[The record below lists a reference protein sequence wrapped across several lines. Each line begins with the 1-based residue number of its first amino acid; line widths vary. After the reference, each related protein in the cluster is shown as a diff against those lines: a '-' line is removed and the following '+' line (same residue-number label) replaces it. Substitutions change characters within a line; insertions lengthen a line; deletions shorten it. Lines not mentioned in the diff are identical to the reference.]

1 VRRVIGLIASALG
14 TFLIVLA
21 LFLRFYVADQAIKF
35 PLNENEITELTAS
48 NVSYFNP
55 TLVKELSGVTMHL
68 TNTVQ
73 GDVADGNSSHAVW
86 TEFTYL
92 YDATNQQ
99 QFEYSLQRLPFNR
112 RTGEFVNCC
121 GAYVGADTNLAGEH
135 GLAYVWPF
143 NAQKK
148 TYQVFNTT
156 LMATVR
162 AVYSGTATVDGESTY
177 KYVETTNPTESGT
190 ETVPGSLVGVKDQ
203 QTVTLGEYDQGVTT
217 EYVDPITGAP
227 VSAVISEH
235 VYLASNAST
244 PLLNLLD
251 ARFTDE
257 PSSIASAVHTAK
269 KYDTEISLVEIIL
282 PVSLGLVGIILLV
295 IGFLLGRRPRAAY
308 AYGDESEEDFED
320 GRVLPAGDASV

>member
-1 VRRVIGLIASALG
+1 MRRVIGLIASALG

-21 LFLRFYVADQAIKF
+21 LFVRFYVADQAIKF

-73 GDVADGNSSHAVW
+73 GSVADGSSSRAVW

-92 YDATNQQ
+92 YDATNRQQ
-99 QFEYSLQRLPFNR
+99 VEYFLQRLPFNR

-121 GAYVGADTNLAGEH
+121 GAYVGADTNLTGES

-148 TYQVFNTT
+148 TYQVFSTT
-156 LMATVR
+156 LMRPVP

-177 KYVETTNPTESGT
+177 KYVETTSPTESGSQ
-190 ETVPGSLVGVKDQ
+190 TVPGSLVGVKDQ
-203 QTVTLGEYDQGVTT
+203 QTVTLGEYDAGVTT

-235 VYLASNAST
+235 VYLASNPST

-269 KYDTEISLVEIIL
+269 KYDTEISVVEIIL

-295 IGFLLGRRPRAAY
+295 IGFILGRRPRAGY
-308 AYGDESEEDFED
+308 AYGEESEDDFED
-320 GRVLPAGDASV
+320 GTVLPAGGASA

>member
-21 LFLRFYVADQAIKF
+21 LFLRFYIADQAVKF

-55 TLVKELSGVTMHL
+55 TLVKELTGVTMHL

-73 GDVADGNSSHAVW
+73 GSVADGNSSHAVW

-92 YDATNQQ
+92 YDTTNQQ
-99 QFEYSLQRLPFNR
+99 QFEYTLQRLAFNR
-112 RTGEFVNCC
+112 RTGELVNCC
-121 GAYVGADTNLAGEH
+121 GSYVGADTNLAGES

-156 LMATVR
+156 LMKPVS
-162 AVYSGTATVDGESTY
+162 AVYAGTATVDGESTY
-177 KYVETTNPTESGT
+177 KYVETMSPTESGSQ
-190 ETVPGSLVGVKDQ
+190 TVPGSLVGVKDE
-203 QTVTLGEYDQGVTT
+203 QTVTLGEYNAGVTT

-235 VYLASNAST
+235 VYLASNPAT

-251 ARFTDE
+251 AHFTDV

-282 PVSLGLVGIILLV
+282 PVALGLVGIILIV
-295 IGFLLGRRPRAAY
+295 IGVILGRRPRAY

-320 GRVLPAGDASV
+320 GTVLPAGGASA